1 MSDHSSGPSAGSRA
15 QAPRDPAR
23 PAPPVPAVDDEPL
36 VARLRDLTLVD
47 LDVLLGGATPEQVA
61 ALLDAH
67 AEDLADALR
76 AARARMHALLREVA
90 AGPDPFGLLDA
101 DARQRTRE
109 NARAAGERSARRLRV
124 RAQACRALA
133 RLDELA
139 AHILPRLLE
148 ADRRRHGHL

>member
-1 MSDHSSGPSAGSRA
+1 MSSHLVGPPASPHAHAAREHEHA
-15 QAPRDPAR
+15 AP
-23 PAPPVPAVDDEPL
+23 DDEQL

-47 LDVLLGGATPEQVA
+47 LDVLLAGASPEQVA
-61 ALLDAH
+61 VLLDAF

-76 AARARMHALLREVA
+76 AARTRMHALVHEVA

-101 DARQRTRE
+101 DARLRSRE
-109 NARAAGERSARRLRV
+109 NARAAGERSTRRLTS

-133 RLDELA
+133 RLDVLA
-139 AHILPRLLE
+139 AQVLPRLLE